1 MIKKIH
7 RIWFGPAPMPE
18 NYYQFGQAFAYMN
31 PGWEVIDWTEEMV
44 LDSGII
50 NSGVWNHLGTPGPG
64 ETINEV
70 ALATQRAD
78 VVGYELVY
86 RYGGLYLNTD
96 IEPVKPLGVLFD
108 NNPALYEKAG
118 AGYEIDQWVV
128 NAAMWAPDIGNEF
141 WGRVIEALPAR
152 YYSMP
157 GAYMNATTGPHLLTQ
172 TYHDYPH
179 LLHVFHK
186 DTFNPIYFPEVAY
199 GEDAIFDIDLLPEIT
214 VGVHHW
220 GHRKN
225 MRPQTAKV

>member
-7 RIWFGPAPMPE
+7 RIWFGPEPMPE
-18 NYYQFGQAFAYMN
+18 NYAQFGADWASMN
-31 PGWEVIDWTEEMV
+31 PDWEVIDWTEEMV

-50 NSGVWNHLGTPGPG
+50 NHDVWDHLGTPGPG
-64 ETINEV
+64 ETIHPV

-78 VVGYELVY
+78 VIDYELVW

-96 IEPVKPLGVLFD
+96 IEPVRPLQHLFD

-128 NAAMWAPDIGNEF
+128 NAAMWAPEPENPFYGH
-141 WGRVIEALPAR
+141 VIDALPER
-152 YYSMP
+152 YYSRP
-157 GAYMNATTGPHLLTQ
+157 GDYMSNTTGPHLLTQ
-172 TYHDYPH
+172 CYHDHSEMLY
-179 LLHVFHK
+179 VFHK
-186 DTFNPIYFPEVAY
+186 DTFNPIYFPEVAI
-199 GEDAIFDIDLLPEIT
+199 GEDAIYDREFLPDIT

-225 MRPQTAKV
+225 QRPQTAKV